1 MSLFFPLPSGEGAGA
16 KNNEHRIAQRARRCL
31 SDDVLVAEA
40 R

>member
-1 MSLFFPLPSGEGAGA
+1 MPRSCEGAGA
-16 KNNEHRIAQRARRCL
+16 KNNEYRIAQRASWCL